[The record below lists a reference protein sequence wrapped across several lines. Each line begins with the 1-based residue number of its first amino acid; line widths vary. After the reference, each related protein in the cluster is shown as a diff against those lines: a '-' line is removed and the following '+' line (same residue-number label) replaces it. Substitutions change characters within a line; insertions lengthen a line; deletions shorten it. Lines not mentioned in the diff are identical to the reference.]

1 MTKEEDLISCD
12 IAEGNFF
19 SREDFVQNR
28 VLGGSP
34 PGPRRSGF
42 QAPQPVWRGAQAGV
56 GAPGRSA
63 PAPGPASDA
72 QTVTSFLL
80 AVRRCWGR

>member
-1 MTKEEDLISCD
+1 MTLQKETFSLVRISSKTVSLEVALLAPAGLD
-12 IAEGNFF
+12 YRPP
-19 SREDFVQNR
+19 SR
-28 VLGGSP
+28 
-34 PGPRRSGF
+34 
-42 QAPQPVWRGAQAGV
+42 VWQGVQAGM

-63 PAPGPASDA
+63 PAPGPALDA